1 MSRAAIEMVQHA
13 EKYLEEGRN
22 IWVQHAD
29 VSRPNLL
36 YVEYWDR
43 HARSLGLRV
52 RTFSDDSKPASGDA
66 LIVVGWPG
74 PDEEAETE
82 CLMGERP

>member
-1 MSRAAIEMVQHA
+1 MVQHA

-43 HARSLGLRV
+43 HARNLGLRV

-74 PDEEAETE
+74 SDEETETE
-82 CLMGERP
+82 CLMGERPQM